1 MSRRRPAAL
10 ALAAAALM
18 LALPA
23 SAAGRDCPAEIRAP
37 YALVLE
43 ASTGAVAC
51 ERGADTRRPV
61 GSAVK
66 LMTAL
71 VTLEE
76 AELDDTFRASS
87 YRPAQAES
95 RVGLMPGERMT
106 VRYLLN
112 GLLVASGND
121 AAMTL
126 AEGVAGSERA
136 FVRLMNRRARE
147 LGLENT
153 RYGNPI
159 GLDEAGA
166 YSSARDLAELA
177 LHLRRTRPFFRRVV
191 DQPRVTLTS
200 GAQPRTLANRNTL
213 VAAADWVNGVK
224 TGYTQQAGD
233 VLVGSGRLR
242 RVQVVSAVLDEPS
255 KALRNADTLAL
266 LSFGSRQFQ
275 RVLAAPAGTSLGVR
289 TPIRYRPGAE
299 LELVVGRNALRTV
312 VPRGRRDL
320 VTIRPVSW
328 PPQVAGPIAR
338 GQELG
343 RADVLRDG
351 RRIASV
357 PLVAAGAVPEAG
369 FVQRTKSWFTRPLA
383 VVLAFAVLGGT
394 VLLARRRRR
403 PRGPGAIRRARDEAR
418 VA

>member
-1 MSRRRPAAL
+1 MSGTRRAAL
-10 ALAAAALM
+10 ALAAAALL

-23 SAAGRDCPAEIRAP
+23 SAAARDCPADVKAP
-37 YALVLE
+37 YAFALE
-43 ASTGAVAC
+43 ASTGEVAC
-51 ERGADTRRPV
+51 ERGADMRRPV

-71 VTLEE
+71 VTLER

-87 YRPAQAES
+87 YRPAPAES
-95 RVGLMPGERMT
+95 QIGLQPGERMT
-106 VRYLLN
+106 VRDLLS

-200 GAQPRTLANRNTL
+200 GAQTRTLANRNTL
-213 VAAADWVNGVK
+213 VAGVDWVNGVK

-255 KALRNADTLAL
+255 KAQRNADTLAL
-266 LSFGSRQFQ
+266 LGFGTRQFQ
-275 RVLAAPAGTSLGVR
+275 RVLAAPTGTSLGVR

-312 VPRGRRDL
+312 VPRGQREL
-320 VTIRPVSW
+320 VSVRPVSW

-338 GQELG
+338 GEELG

-403 PRGPGAIRRARDEAR
+403 PRATRRARDEAR

>member
-1 MSRRRPAAL
+1 VSRPRAAAIALAVAAL
-10 ALAAAALM
+10 L

-23 SAAGRDCPAEIRAP
+23 SAAARDCPAEIRAP
-37 YALVLE
+37 SAVVLE
-43 ASTGAVAC
+43 QSTGEVAC
-51 ERGADTRRPV
+51 ERGADARRPV

-71 VTLEE
+71 ITLER
-76 AELDDTFRASS
+76 AQLDDTFRASD
-87 YRPAQAES
+87 YRPAPAES
-95 RVGLMPGERMT
+95 RVGLVPGERMT
-106 VRYLLN
+106 VRDLLS

-166 YSSARDLAELA
+166 YSSARDLATLA
-177 LHLRRTRPFFRRVV
+177 LHLRHTRPFFRRVV

-200 GAQPRTLANRNTL
+200 GAQPRTLSTRNTL
-213 VAAADWVNGVK
+213 VSGIDWVNGVK

-233 VLVGSGRLR
+233 VLVGSGRRR
-242 RVQVVSAVLDEPS
+242 RVQVISAVLDEPS
-255 KALRNADTLAL
+255 KAARNADTLAL
-266 LSFGSRQFQ
+266 LSFGTRQFS
-275 RVLAAPAGTSLGVR
+275 RIAVAPAGTRVGVR
-289 TPIRYRPGAE
+289 VPIRYRPGAE
-299 LELVVGRNALRTV
+299 LELVVGRNGERTV
-312 VPRGRRDL
+312 IPRGRRDL
-320 VTIRPVSW
+320 VTIEPGRPPAEVE
-328 PPQVAGPIAR
+328 GPIAE
-338 GQELG
+338 GEELA
-343 RADVLRDG
+343 RAVVLRDG
-351 RRIASV
+351 RPIATV
-357 PLVAAGAVPEAG
+357 PLVASGPVPEAG
-369 FVQRTKSWFTRPLA
+369 LAQRTKSWFTKPAA

-403 PRGPGAIRRARDEAR
+403 PRGPDSRRSRDEAR